1 MKDSQDWLDEILEE
15 FGLDDRYN
23 FEDRLHDRITDD
35 EMCEQYEAFYNKAKS
50 AIHKHILQEALE
62 MIGDMEERETDDT
75 SLQSWGK
82 EDYEAFGRNMLRQEL
97 RNKFNDKYK
106 ED

>member
-50 AIHKHILQEALE
+50 AIRKHILQEAKSLIEE
-62 MIGDMEERETDDT
+62 MAIQFDDINP
-75 SLQSWGK
+75 
-82 EDYEAFGRNMLRQEL
+82 DDPRPDVIRNNTLAEL

>member
-1 MKDSQDWLDEILEE
+1 VKDSQDWLDEILEE

-50 AIHKHILQEALE
+50 AIRKHILQEALE
-62 MIGDMEERETDDT
+62 MIGEDESDDNVVINDLYMAT
-75 SLQSWGK
+75 
-82 EDYEAFGRNMLRQEL
+82 RNGLRQEL

>member
-1 MKDSQDWLDEILEE
+1 MKDSQDWLDDL
-15 FGLDDRYN
+15 FDDWLGKAKGFTPSDSSLSATLKTRHIVAS
-23 FEDRLHDRITDD
+23 D
-35 EMCEQYEAFYNKAKS
+35 AKS
-50 AIHKHILQEALE
+50 AIRKHILQEALE
-62 MIGDMEERETDDT
+62 MIGDMEERETDDM

-82 EDYEAFGRNMLRQEL
+82 EDYEAFGRNMLRNEL